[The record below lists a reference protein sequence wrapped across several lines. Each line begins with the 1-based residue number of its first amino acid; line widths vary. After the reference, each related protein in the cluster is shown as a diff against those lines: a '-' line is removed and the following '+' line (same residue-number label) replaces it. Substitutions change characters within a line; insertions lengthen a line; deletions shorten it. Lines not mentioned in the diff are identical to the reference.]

1 MRVVSLTCSNT
12 EIVHALGC
20 DDFLVGVDDHSDWPP
35 ELVAELPRVG
45 PDLGID
51 VERVAS
57 LEPDLVLA
65 SLTVPGHE
73 KVVEAVDRA
82 GLPYLAPSP
91 KSIEDVYGDIATIG
105 AALGVEERARD
116 VVSAMR
122 SALESVEP
130 AAERPKLLVQWWP
143 KPVIAPGRLS
153 WVQGLLERAGAE
165 NPLGGEDVESR
176 PLEDDEVATIAPDAI
191 LLSWCGVEPDK
202 VRPDV
207 VYAKEAWQGLEA
219 LREERVYLV
228 PEAWL
233 GRPSPRLVEGYAA
246 LRDIVE
252 HLDGGPAPPTRA
264 RR

>member
-20 DDFLVGVDDHSDWPP
+20 DDWLVGVDDHSDWPP
-35 ELVAELPRVG
+35 ELVADLPRVG

-51 VERVAS
+51 VEKVAS

-91 KSIEDVYGDIATIG
+91 KSIEDVYDDIRTVAE
-105 AALGVEERARD
+105 ALGVELRAEAVISQMRD
-116 VVSAMR
+116 
-122 SALESVEP
+122 ALEPVAPRSR
-130 AAERPKLLVQWWP
+130 RPRLLVQWWP

-153 WVQGLLERAGAE
+153 WVQGLLERVGAE
-165 NPLGGEDVESR
+165 NPLGTEEVESR
-176 PLEDDEVATIAPDAI
+176 PLEDTEVEAMDPDAI
-191 LLSWCGVEPDK
+191 LLSWCGVEPHK

-207 VYAKEAWQGLEA
+207 VYEKGAWQGLEA

-233 GRPSPRLVEGYAA
+233 GRPSPRLVEGYTA
-246 LRDIVE
+246 LRAIVA